1 MEETAE
7 EYYREL
13 IMRNLLQP
21 YYEEYYKMHDLL
33 HCLARY
39 LARDESL
46 VVRKVHEVRSSN
58 GPMKLRRLYVIDH
71 EMTEIPH
78 VLVKQNSLRTLM
90 WKRSPMSETQ
100 MDLVFNRL
108 SCLRVLDISR
118 SEIQGVPDSLGN
130 LVHLRY
136 LNISGTKI
144 SVLPE
149 TTGNLRNLQF
159 LIIMGCWFLSRLP
172 NGIVNLH
179 NLRSLD
185 LEGTGVV
192 GMPEGLGRLQNL
204 HLLHGFKLQRNRSEG
219 WCMMEELRSLSCL
232 TDLSIDRLERTSGAS
247 EARAAE
253 LGNKPKLRILR
264 LSCTLDLQHTEKE
277 KRRIEEVFEELHP
290 PPCLEELQITRY
302 FGREFPKW
310 MAETSPS
317 TSVLLSNLRRLCLS
331 GCNSCERLP
340 PFGLLPNLEGLC
352 IWDAASVI
360 DVGSEFLIGT
370 GSSSRGGD
378 RAGVDSS
385 MHAFPT
391 LEALEFHYMP
401 NWQKWRWD
409 KGTQAMPCLKY
420 LKLWECPKLMSLPE
434 GLLFH
439 ATSLTTL
446 VISGA
451 KSLTTIGNLISLK
464 ELYIINNPNLEKVS
478 DLTALTTLEVAY
490 CPALQVVDN
499 LQSLKRMKLL
509 HYEMKSFPSYLPKR
523 THRPTRKRKVLTA
536 HLEKLEIRCSMELIR
551 NICQRAS
558 PEWQIIQGIQQVRV
572 YSEDESVHVFYNK
585 SPFTFTTN
593 FNITTGSSCEMPP
606 SSSGVAL

>member
-13 IMRNLLQP
+13 IMRNLLQS

-39 LARDESL
+39 LARDESS

-58 GPMKLRRLYVIDH
+58 GPMKLRRLYVMDY
-71 EMTEIPH
+71 EMTDITY
-78 VLVKQNSLRTLM
+78 VLAKQNSRRTLM

-100 MDLVFNRL
+100 MDVLFNKL
-108 SCLRVLDISR
+108 SHLRVLDISR
-118 SEIQGVPDSLGN
+118 SEIQRVPDSLCI

-149 TTGNLRNLQF
+149 TIGNLRNLQF

-172 NGIVNLH
+172 NSIVNLH
-179 NLRSLD
+179 ILRSLD

-219 WCMMEELRSLSCL
+219 WCMMEELRSLSRL
-232 TDLSIDRLERTSGAS
+232 TDLSIDRLERTSSIS

-253 LGNKPKLRILR
+253 LGSKPKLRILR
-264 LSCTLDLQHTEKE
+264 LSCTLDPQPSEKE

-310 MAETSPS
+310 MAETSSS

-331 GCNSCERLP
+331 GCNYCERLP

-352 IWDAASVI
+352 IWDAAAVI
-360 DVGSEFLIGT
+360 DVGPEFLVGT
-370 GSSSRGGD
+370 C

-409 KGTQAMPCLKY
+409 KGTQAMPRLKY

-446 VISGA
+446 VISWA
-451 KSLTTIGNLISLK
+451 KSLTTIGNLLSLQ

-499 LQSLKRMKLL
+499 LQSLKRMKVL
-509 HYEMKSFPSYLPKR
+509 HYEMKSLPLYLLKR
-523 THRPTRKRKVLTA
+523 IHRSTTKRKRKGVLTA

-551 NICQRAS
+551 NICQRNS
-558 PEWQIIQGIQQVRV
+558 REWQIIQGIQQVHV
-572 YSEDESVHVFYNK
+572 YSEDESVHAFYNK
-585 SPFTFTTN
+585 SPFRFTTN
-593 FNITTGSSCEMPP
+593 FNNITTSSSCEMP
-606 SSSGVAL
+606 SSSGGVAL